1 MSIWREFRDLA
12 VRSTW
17 VERFVVTYTVAMAV
31 FSSAHGDW
39 SHASTYLLAAAC
51 ATASVAWRLAALDAE
66 HSARQWRRMFYDLRA
81 MYAARDAKRDAGHV
95 TVGQAL
101 GVVLLTVAFLAAM
114 AFVGAVETAGLS

>member
-1 MSIWREFRDLA
+1 MYCA
-12 VRSTW
+12 AMVV
-17 VERFVVTYTVAMAV
+17 VEATR
-31 FSSAHGDW
+31 GDW

-51 ATASVAWRLAALDAE
+51 ALTSAFWRQASLDAM
-66 HSARQWRRMFYDLRA
+66 HLASAWKRMFYDLRA

-95 TVGQAL
+95 TVGHAL